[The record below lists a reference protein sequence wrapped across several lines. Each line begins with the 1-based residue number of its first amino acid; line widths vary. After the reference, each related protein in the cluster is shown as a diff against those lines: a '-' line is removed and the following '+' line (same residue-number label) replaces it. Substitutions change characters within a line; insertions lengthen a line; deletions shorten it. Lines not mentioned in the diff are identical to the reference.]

1 MLTNFNPDVP
11 NTLVLNTGPL
21 LCLILTGC
29 ASLRNPTEEEL
40 EEFKKESSLS
50 DLRTMVEEIAMD
62 F

>member
-1 MLTNFNPDVP
+1 VKINKFILILM
-11 NTLVLNTGPL
+11 
-21 LCLILTGC
+21 CLIFTSC

-50 DLRTMVEEIAMD
+50 NLRTMVGETAMD

>member
-1 MLTNFNPDVP
+1 MNKLI
-11 NTLVLNTGPL
+11 LIS

-40 EEFKKESSLS
+40 EEFKKESSRS
-50 DLRTMVEEIAMD
+50 DLRTMVQETAMD